1 MAEAAGGHPAA
12 FLFSLERFR
21 WRRGEMGDKV
31 LRRSRENRMVAGVL
45 AGLARYYDIDVSLL
59 RIVYVVLSV
68 CSAAFPGLLVYLL
81 MWVIIPLEEPGGR
94 EA

>member
-1 MAEAAGGHPAA
+1 
-12 FLFSLERFR
+12 
-21 WRRGEMGDKV
+21 MGDKV
-31 LRRSRENRMVAGVL
+31 LRRSRDNRMVAGVL